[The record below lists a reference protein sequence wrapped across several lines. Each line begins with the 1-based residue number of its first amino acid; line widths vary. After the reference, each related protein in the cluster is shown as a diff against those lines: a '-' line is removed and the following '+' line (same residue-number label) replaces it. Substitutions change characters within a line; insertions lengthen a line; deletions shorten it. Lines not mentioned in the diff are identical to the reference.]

1 MSAVVDYSAS
11 GRADAVHWVVCLAV
25 VVLAHGAAA
34 LALLSSTEPSDFD
47 AGAPVVLLELPETA
61 AAPAVP
67 PNDVMPGPPEPES
80 APTPSPKEEA
90 RPPEHEAEI
99 ALPTP
104 EPPKPQP
111 PVEAKPPTAVPSV
124 EIPPSDA
131 APPTPG
137 AAVQK
142 PRIDIIRWK
151 SALAAHIE
159 RFKRYPAKARSS
171 GEQGVAKVAFTID
184 HQGRLL
190 ASRIVESSGST
201 TLDQET
207 LAMLVRAQ
215 PMPRPPGEVPDS
227 QLSFVVPVRFNIR

>member
-1 MSAVVDYSAS
+1 VSAVADYSAN
-11 GRADAVHWVVCLAV
+11 GRADAVHWFVCLAV
-25 VVLAHGAAA
+25 VLIAHGTAA
-34 LALLSSTEPSDFD
+34 LALLSSSEHSDFE
-47 AGAPVVLLELPETA
+47 AGAPVVLLELPEVA

-80 APTPSPKEEA
+80 EPTPKPKEETKQ
-90 RPPEHEAEI
+90 PEHEADV

-111 PVEAKPPTAVPSV
+111 PVEAKPPTAMPSV
-124 EIPPSDA
+124 EIPPSEA

-142 PRIDIIRWK
+142 PRIDIVRWK
-151 SALAAHIE
+151 SALVAHIE

-190 ASRIVESSGST
+190 TSRIMESSGSP

-215 PMPRPPGEVPDS
+215 PMPRPPGEVPDN

>member
-1 MSAVVDYSAS
+1 VSAVADYSAS
-11 GRADAVHWVVCLAV
+11 GRADAVHWAVCCAL
-25 VVLAHGAAA
+25 VLVAHGAAA
-34 LALLSSTEPSDFD
+34 LALLSAPEPADFD
-47 AGAPVVLLELPETA
+47 AGAPVVLLELPEVA

-67 PNDVMPGPPEPES
+67 PNDVMPGPPAPES
-80 APTPSPKEEA
+80 EPMPTPREETK
-90 RPPEHEAEI
+90 PPEHEAEV

-111 PVEAKPPTAVPSV
+111 PVEAKPPTATPSA
-124 EIPPSDA
+124 EIPPSEA
-131 APPTPG
+131 VPPSPG

-171 GEQGVAKVAFTID
+171 GEQGIAKVAFSID

-190 ASRIVESSGST
+190 TSRIVESSGSP

-227 QLSFVVPVRFNIR
+227 QLSFFVPVRFNIK